1 MDASENHS
9 EIWSNICDICESKD
23 QLSDI
28 RPWLLALT
36 LDRSTWP
43 TAATLNAMT
52 QTLYNHVPW
61 HFVKQEPVPRRA
73 KSRGMASLSGYLQ
86 LVLEQQT
93 VPLRDGILH
102 DVLNALTFIMFPE
115 AKAALARRHFN
126 ESPSGIQRG
135 QNRTRTQD
143 LLTIL
148 DEGGVLRLVDPKGEQ
163 RDLIF
168 GHAIYEHII
177 EGRRLRAARLDLFL
191 DDEIFGRTTQQ
202 VTALADHSL
211 ARWLS
216 IDSHCRSANEFSSL
230 EIQ

>member
-1 MDASENHS
+1 MDASENYL
-9 EIWSNICDICESKD
+9 EIWANICDICESKD

-28 RPWLLALT
+28 RPWLAALIS
-36 LDRSTWP
+36 DRSAWP
-43 TAATLNAMT
+43 TAATLNTMT
-52 QTLYNHVPW
+52 QTLYKHVPW
-61 HFVKQEPVPRRA
+61 QFIKQEPVPRRA
-73 KSRGMASLSGYLQ
+73 KSRGMASLSGYLH
-86 LVLEQQT
+86 LVLEKQT
-93 VPLRDGILH
+93 VPLREGILH

-177 EGRRLRAARLDLFL
+177 EGRRLRAARLDLFV
-191 DDEIFGRTTQQ
+191 DDEIFGRRTQH
-202 VTALADHSL
+202 VTALADHYL

-216 IDSHCRSANEFSSL
+216 IESHCRSPNEFSSL
-230 EIQ
+230 EIH

>member
-28 RPWLLALT
+28 RPWLSALT
-36 LDRSTWP
+36 SDRSAWP

-52 QTLYNHVPW
+52 KTLYKHVPW
-61 HFVKQEPVPRRA
+61 QFIKQEPVPRRA
-73 KSRGMASLSGYLQ
+73 KSRGMASLSGYLH
-86 LVLEQQT
+86 LVLEKQT
-93 VPLRDGILH
+93 VPLREGTLH
-102 DVLNALTFIMFPE
+102 DVLNALTFIMFPK
-115 AKAALARRHFN
+115 AKAALSRRHFN

-148 DEGGVLRLVDPKGEQ
+148 DEGGVLRLIDPKGGQ

-177 EGRRLRAARLDLFL
+177 EGRPLRAARLDLFMN
-191 DDEIFGRTTQQ
+191 DEIFGRPTQQ
-202 VTALADHSL
+202 VTALADHYL
-211 ARWLS
+211 ASWLS
-216 IDSHCRSANEFSSL
+216 IESHCRSPNEFSSL
-230 EIQ
+230 EIH